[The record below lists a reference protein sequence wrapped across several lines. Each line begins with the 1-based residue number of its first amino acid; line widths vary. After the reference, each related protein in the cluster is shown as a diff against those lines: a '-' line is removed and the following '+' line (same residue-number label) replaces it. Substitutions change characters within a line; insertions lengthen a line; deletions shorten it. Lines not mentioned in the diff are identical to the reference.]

1 MVATAAFA
9 WLAGETPAATA
20 FGSWC
25 VLPLAAGVTIALV
38 GGQRTAGET
47 ARSDIARLALF
58 WLLLPALVAPPVR
71 QLVPEIGWSGAYF
84 EMVSGFT
91 TTGAT
96 VIDGL
101 DSRPRA
107 LLLWRSLTQ
116 WIGGFGTLV
125 AIFLVLAPRR
135 LGTFGPDVPTMVQ
148 LGTGQAESRM
158 VQAARWIAPFYLGA
172 TLAVFG
178 VLTQVGLVP
187 FDAFNLAM
195 TALSTGGFS
204 PHEGGL
210 AALANPWAEAGV
222 ALGMLLGAVGFGLVL
237 VYRVGRWRRLA
248 ADSELRLLLLIVA
261 LAVLIPYS
269 RLAYGAWSFG
279 GTMDAGQAGAV
290 LWAETFRVLSFL
302 TTSGFT
308 SAYAGVAP
316 GWSGFQTP
324 VVVPLG
330 LAAIGGAA
338 VSTTGGVRLRNIA
351 TLISHS
357 LEQARRVGVPPN
369 VLTASSI
376 EGHAL
381 EVRRAWLAAMMYA
394 ISASAGMLLL
404 SSAGLDFEAAMGAAI
419 ASMSNAGP
427 VFVLMEGDHRAWAR
441 IPLEAQMICCV
452 LMMVG
457 RVGLIAIVAALRAE

>member
-1 MVATAAFA
+1 MAATAAFA
-9 WLAGETPAATA
+9 WLAGETPAAAA
-20 FGSWC
+20 FGSWF
-25 VLPLAAGVTIALV
+25 VLPLAAGVVIGLV
-38 GGQRTAGET
+38 VGKRGNGAT

-96 VIDGL
+96 VIDAL

-135 LGTFGPDVPTMVQ
+135 LGTFGPDVPTLVQ
-148 LGTGQAESRM
+148 LGTRQAGGRLA
-158 VQAARWIAPFYLGA
+158 QATRRIGPFYLGA

-178 VLTQVGLVP
+178 VLVQAGLVP
-187 FDAFNLAM
+187 FDALNLAM

-204 PHEGGL
+204 THDGGL
-210 AALANPWAEAGV
+210 AAFANPWAEAGV
-222 ALGMLLGAVGFGLVL
+222 AFGMLLGAAGFGLML
-237 VYRVGRWRRLA
+237 VYRAGGWRRLV
-248 ADSELRLLLLIVA
+248 ADSELRLLVLIVA
-261 LAVLIPYS
+261 LAVLIPYL

-279 GTMDAGQAGAV
+279 GAMDARQAGAV
-290 LWAETFRVLSFL
+290 FWAETFRALSFL

-308 SAYAGVAP
+308 SAYADAAS
-316 GWSGFQTP
+316 GWSGLQTP

-330 LAAIGGAA
+330 LAAVGGAA

-404 SSAGLDFEAAMGAAI
+404 SYAGLDFEAAMGAAI
-419 ASMSNAGP
+419 SSMSNAGP
-427 VFVLMEGDHRAWAR
+427 VFTLMEGDNRAWAR
-441 IPLEAQMICCV
+441 IPPETQMICCV
-452 LMMVG
+452 LMMLG
-457 RVGLIAIVAALRAE
+457 RTGLIAIVAALRAE